1 MATNIGT
8 GTTVTFG
15 TSAFTFDL
23 LSVNWD
29 SIAREAI
36 NTSHMGTTG
45 AHTFMPTDLVDNGEI
60 QIEGAFIGNLDPP
73 IDGAVETITV
83 NVAGAGAGHQWAAS
97 GFMTNFSLGIPL
109 EEKMTFTATLKVS
122 GAITIS

>member
-1 MATNIGT
+1 MSTNIGT

-15 TSAFTFDL
+15 TSGFSFDL
-23 LSVNWD
+23 LNVNWD
-29 SIAREAI
+29 GIERVVI
-36 NTSHMGTTG
+36 NTSHMGTTD
-45 AHTFMPTDLVDNGEI
+45 AHTFMPGKLPDNGEI

-73 IDGAVETITV
+73 IDGATETITV
-83 NVAGAGAGHQWAAS
+83 DVAGAGAGHRWAAS
-97 GFMTNFSLGIPL
+97 AFMRNFSLGIPL